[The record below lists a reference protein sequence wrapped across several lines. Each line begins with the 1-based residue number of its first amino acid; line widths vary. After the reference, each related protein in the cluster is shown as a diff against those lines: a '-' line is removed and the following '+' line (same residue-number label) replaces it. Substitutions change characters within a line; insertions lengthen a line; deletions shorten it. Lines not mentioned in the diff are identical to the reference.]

1 MNTIKW
7 LQEYFEECCND
18 DWEHTYGIKIETLD
32 NPGWLVDIAL
42 EDTNLEDFTFKT
54 VRIERNENNWIICRI
69 EDKVFK
75 GRGGINN
82 LEEILR
88 TFQKWVESME

>member
-18 DWEHTYGIKIETLD
+18 DWEHTYQIKIETLD
-32 NPGWLVDIAL
+32 NPGWLVDIDLADTIL
-42 EDTNLEDFTFKT
+42 EDYIFKT
-54 VRIERNENNWIICRI
+54 VRIERDEKDWIICRI

-75 GRGGINN
+75 GRGGIKN
-82 LEEILR
+82 LEDVLKIFR
-88 TFQKWVESME
+88 NWVESMD